1 MMTDYLPSFPVFL
14 AFASAAVLLALTPG
28 PDMVYFVGRTL
39 AGGVKAGI
47 AAFAGAGA
55 GLVVH
60 SVLVAVGLAALLAA
74 SATAFV
80 VLKVIGAL
88 YLLWLAFQTVRH
100 GSSVR
105 FEANGRSGQSLWAT
119 FMGGLAINLLN
130 PKIIIFFMTF
140 LPQFVDAHDPHATGR
155 LLVLGIGFIVVAA
168 PVCLGLIL
176 AADRFAAALR
186 RSPRILKVFDWL
198 FAGLMASFAVRL
210 IAARAG

>member
-88 YLLWLAFQTVRH
+88 YLLWLAFQSVRH
-100 GSSVR
+100 GSS
-105 FEANGRSGQSLWAT
+105 
-119 FMGGLAINLLN
+119 GG
-130 PKIIIFFMTF
+130 F
-140 LPQFVDAHDPHATGR
+140 
-155 LLVLGIGFIVVAA
+155 
-168 PVCLGLIL
+168 
-176 AADRFAAALR
+176 
-186 RSPRILKVFDWL
+186 
-198 FAGLMASFAVRL
+198 
-210 IAARAG
+210 

>member
-1 MMTDYLPSFPVFL
+1 MTDYLPSFPVFL

>member
-1 MMTDYLPSFPVFL
+1 MTDYLPSLPVFL

-80 VLKVIGAL
+80 VLKVVGAL

-105 FEANGRSGQSLWAT
+105 FEANGRSGQSLAAT

-140 LPQFVDAHDPHATGR
+140 LPQFVDAHDPHAMGR

-186 RSPRILKVFDWL
+186 RSPRILRVFDWL